1 MSSSV
6 RSFAMAGEMTHS
18 FIFSS
23 SMSAK
28 TLRKFCLFVFLVIPM
43 AIISL
48 NISQTGY
55 SGETVSRLKIPQ
67 VPSGGRRQLAGY
79 SPHGVVYKDTR
90 WAADIERVFYT
101 SINMT
106 TMEAL
111 LLRRRQL
118 VLDKCKK
125 VLTLSEQTQPIN
137 SKEFLISEKYK
148 LIWCNVFKAASSS
161 WIYNFMLM
169 AGYSDEEMRKQNAS
183 PIEFARKKY
192 KRPSVEELNSFLE
205 REDFSSFII
214 VRDPFER
221 LLSAYRDKIE
231 SQLQAFYR
239 PLRCHIQKTYG
250 SHRGILRD
258 CRPSFSEFVNYI
270 IDEHVSGKA
279 PNEHWAPYYTFCS
292 PCQTKFDYILHF
304 ETLDHDEAF
313 LVNTIKGLSSVVQPH
328 KLHSSHTEYATA
340 TAFYFGQLTEGQKK
354 QLYSIYEKDF
364 EIFDYDAKIYL

>member
-1 MSSSV
+1 MKQPSV
-6 RSFAMAGEMTHS
+6 FP
-18 FIFSS
+18 S
-23 SMSAK
+23 SMSGR

-48 NISQTGY
+48 NISQIGY
-55 SGETVSRLKIPQ
+55 SGEAVSRLKIPQ
-67 VPSGGRRQLAGY
+67 VPSSGRRQLAGY

-90 WAADIERVFYT
+90 WAADIERISYT

-106 TMEAL
+106 TMETL
-111 LLRRRQL
+111 LLSRRQL

-125 VLTLSEQTQPIN
+125 VLILSEQTQPIN

-148 LIWCNVFKAASSS
+148 LVWCNVFKAASSS
-161 WIYNFMLM
+161 WVYNFMLM
-169 AGYSDEEMRKQNAS
+169 AGYSDKEMRKQNAS
-183 PIEFARKKY
+183 PIEFARMEY

-231 SQLQAFYR
+231 SQQQAFYR

-250 SHRGILRD
+250 SLRGTSRD
-258 CRPSFSEFVNYI
+258 CRPSFSEFVDYI
-270 IDEHVSGKA
+270 IDEHVNGKP

-304 ETLDHDEAF
+304 ETLDQDEAF
-313 LVNTIKGLSSVVQPH
+313 LVKKIEDLSSVVKPH
-328 KLHSSHTEYATA
+328 KLHSSHTEYSTI
-340 TAFYFGQLTEGQKK
+340 TAFYFGQLTEEQKK

-364 EIFDYDAKIYL
+364 EIFDYDGKIYL